1 VLSTSFIG
9 GIGLCGILILYDFVK
24 QITKSTLLNQLNIS
38 SLMIAIGVAFEI
50 QKSLQALYKNVRF
63 EQKQ

>member
-1 VLSTSFIG
+1 M
-9 GIGLCGILILYDFVK
+9 IGLCGILILYDFVK
-24 QITKSTLLNQLNIS
+24 QITNSTLLNQLNIS